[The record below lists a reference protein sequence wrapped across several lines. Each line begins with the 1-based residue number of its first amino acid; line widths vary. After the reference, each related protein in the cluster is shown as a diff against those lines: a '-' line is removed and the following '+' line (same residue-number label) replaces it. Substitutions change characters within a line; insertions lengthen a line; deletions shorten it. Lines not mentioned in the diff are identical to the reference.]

1 MKKIILASIITFAFA
16 LTGFCSV
23 TIAVLP
29 YSVQY
34 QGRIP
39 KRLDTPEKILEARL
53 LDGEEYQTAMIEQ
66 LNRMAKK
73 KKYAYLDINIIGQVQ
88 IDAMLR
94 AKGIDTT
101 ASSMSNSEIAAA
113 IGVTHVVRGSVTRT
127 FILSEGEAVGVG
139 VINVLN
145 GDLRGA
151 ITSSLAIRH
160 SIGDSFTDGNVYSI
174 QTTRTTKTTRPHQRA
189 LRDTFRKAA
198 RRSLRNISKNE

>member
-16 LTGFCSV
+16 LTGICSV

-39 KRLDTPEKILEARL
+39 KRLDTPEKILEART

-66 LNRMAKK
+66 LNRFAKR

-94 AKGIDTT
+94 AKGIDTL
-101 ASSMSNSEIAAA
+101 ASSMSNAEIAAA
-113 IGVTHVVRGSVTRT
+113 IGVTHVVRGSVTRN

-145 GDLRGA
+145 GDLRSA
-151 ITSSLAIRH
+151 ITSTLAIRH
-160 SIGDSFTDGNVYSI
+160 SIGDSFTDGNVYSM
-174 QTTRTTKTTRPHQRA
+174 QTSRSTKNTRPHQRA